1 MTAKS
6 IYKPEYQSLLKLLRE
21 MREQA
26 GLNQGELA
34 ALLLR
39 PQSYVSNVE
48 RGRRRLDLLQ
58 LREYC
63 LVCGQNLVDFVE
75 RFEKVIPTGPRQ
87 LSL

>member
-6 IYKPEYQSLLKLLRE
+6 IYKPEYQSLLMLLRE
-21 MREQA
+21 MREKA
-26 GLNQGELA
+26 GLNQDEMA
-34 ALLLR
+34 ALLQR

-63 LVCGQNLVDFVE
+63 LVCGQNLVEFVG
-75 RFEKVIPTGPRQ
+75 RFEKTILDGPRE